1 MNSNVTP
8 PSSNKSSR
16 SALYLLL
23 TILVVAALVWA
34 FRSHIHFQWRT
45 LPQQFTHVAWSHIAL
60 GIIVI
65 YLCYGLRALRWSVL
79 LAPMRKATA
88 LELLPAQ
95 VIGFTGVAIFGRV
108 ADLSRPYMIARR
120 TQTTVTTQI
129 AVYSIERAFDLAAA
143 AILFSLALAFAP
155 PSMPHHQ
162 AFARAGALSMAATLF
177 LAAIAATIRFKGEA
191 LAGLTERILHPIVPK
206 LADAA
211 AARVLD
217 LQSGFGAVSTFAEFF
232 TALGLSLL
240 MWLGIA
246 ACYLLTA
253 TSFRTT
259 PTLATFSLSATM
271 LILATGIGGSVVQL
285 PIIGWFTQIALFA
298 TTLHALFGVPV
309 ETATAC
315 ASLIFTVTNLAIIP
329 AGLIMGQIQGIGL
342 RDAVSSNTAA

>member
-1 MNSNVTP
+1 MSETSQKRSNT
-8 PSSNKSSR
+8 
-16 SALYLLL
+16 ALYLLL
-23 TILVVAALVWA
+23 FLLVAAALAWA
-34 FRSHIHFQWRT
+34 LRNHIHFQWRT
-45 LPQQFTHVAWSHIAL
+45 LPKQFATVAWSHIVL
-60 GIIVI
+60 GILII
-65 YLCYGLRALRWSVL
+65 YICYGLRAVRWSVL
-79 LAPMRKATA
+79 LAPMRQATA
-88 LELLPAQ
+88 WELLPAQ

-143 AILFSLALAFAP
+143 AILFSVALAFAP
-155 PSMPHHQ
+155 ANMPHHE
-162 AFARAGALSMAATLF
+162 AFSKAGILSMAATLV

-191 LAGLTERILHPIVPK
+191 LARITERLLHPIVPK

-217 LQSGFGAVSTFAEFF
+217 LQSGFGAVSTFSEFF
-232 TALGLSLL
+232 SALGLSLL

-253 TSFRTT
+253 TAFHAT
-259 PTLATFSLSATM
+259 PTLANFSFSATM

-285 PIIGWFTQIALFA
+285 PVLGWFTQIALFA

-315 ASLIFTVTNLAIIP
+315 AALIFAVTNLAIIP
-329 AGLIMGQIQGIGL
+329 AGLIMAQVQGIGL
-342 RDAVSSNTAA
+342 RDAVSRNSAG